1 MNDEVTVFGSGYPS
15 IQWPLSSPNAS
26 PRIRL
31 SFCWLL
37 NRVLSGTAKSFRFP
51 SREQLKICRNLFTNA
66 EERCNIV
73 IDKVID
79 QIRSVRRVCEKSGL
93 PISLCS
99 RNLDD
104 DRHSFTPLARS
115 PFT

>member
-1 MNDEVTVFGSGYPS
+1 VCSAGRQRASG
-15 IQWPLSSPNAS
+15 
-26 PRIRL
+26 
-31 SFCWLL
+31 
-37 NRVLSGTAKSFRFP
+37 FP

-93 PISLCS
+93 PIFLCS